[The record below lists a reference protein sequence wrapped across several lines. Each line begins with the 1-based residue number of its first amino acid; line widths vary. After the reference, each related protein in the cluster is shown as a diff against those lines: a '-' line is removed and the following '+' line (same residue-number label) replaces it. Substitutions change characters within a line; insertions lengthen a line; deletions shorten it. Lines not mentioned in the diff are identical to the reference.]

1 MPPRTLRV
9 RLARAASRRV
19 RMANLQVLAV
29 PALPHMYRLV
39 RVRGY
44 QYRVSDR
51 AKRGLKQGR
60 RAPMVQ
66 GMASEP

>member
-19 RMANLQVLAV
+19 RMANLQV